1 MKLLCVCTQAAV
13 SLSHAREH
21 THKHTHT
28 HDAVMW
34 LSLSLSHTHTHTH
47 THTNTHTHT
56 HTHTRRC
63 DVTLSLSL
71 SLSLSRTH
79 THTTAVMWLSLSL
92 SLSLS
97 HTHTRNTQCL
107 PDMTVSTLLRLLK
120 PRLLSLCEHLG
131 GIKQIFP
138 HRDIDMWGRV
148 WISCFRGR
156 GTVLTLIKNLF
167 GFETLVF
174 ATLGI
179 LSMHEQLVTLQRERK
194 TWNRI
199 IGNLKGK
206 KLSLITSIHPMLNKK
221 PNLSCYSQIIFPSNL
236 ILQPQTA
243 YSMYVNFKCNIKSW
257 M

>member
-1 MKLLCVCTQAAV
+1 MSLVLPSVQAWEGNRVTWQTQWWSSYVFAHKLRSP
-13 SLSHAREH
+13 SLTHA
-21 THKHTHT
+21 
-28 HDAVMW
+28 
-34 LSLSLSHTHTHTH
+34 S

-56 HTHTRRC
+56 HTHTTLWC
-63 DVTLSLSL
+63 DSLSLSL
-71 SLSLSRTH
+71 SLSLTHTHTH
-79 THTTAVMWLSLSL
+79 THTTAVMWISLSLSL
-92 SLSLS
+92 SLSLT
-97 HTHTRNTQCL
+97 HTYTRNTQCL
-107 PDMTVSTLLRLLK
+107 PDMTASTLLRLLK

-138 HRDIDMWGRV
+138 HCDVDMWGRV
-148 WISCFRGR
+148 WMSCFMGR

-206 KLSLITSIHPMLNKK
+206 KLSLITSIHPMLNTK